1 MNEAFSKPVTKTLI
15 MVLLLALAGGL
26 AAADKPLLMEGKK
39 TLFQRVLSVPDARL
53 YEVPA
58 DTATSSAVI
67 PFSVLY
73 VYEKD
78 GDWIKVGYNSF
89 GQTAGWVKS
98 DKAIDWNQALTVSF
112 KDSQDMQRVMM
123 FNSKDDLE
131 RLVSDYDKV
140 GYQTLYESAV
150 TGAIAKDSPIVAIQP
165 MKTFISVTNRRVC

>member
-78 GDWIKVGYNSF
+78 DGV
-89 GQTAGWVKS
+89 V
-98 DKAIDWNQALTVSF
+98 
-112 KDSQDMQRVMM
+112 
-123 FNSKDDLE
+123 
-131 RLVSDYDKV
+131 
-140 GYQTLYESAV
+140 
-150 TGAIAKDSPIVAIQP
+150 
-165 MKTFISVTNRRVC
+165 